1 MGLHAKKWE
10 IKIMGYKAM
19 WAARA
24 VIKSRDDLDSKEA
37 FTLLA
42 IAEYADENGRSFP
55 RRKKLMA
62 LTKLCSRATT
72 TAIAGLVAKG
82 LIKSEERKDGEGQK
96 SNLYTLLFPL
106 NVSDPLPPDGST
118 PYRDAIAPLAHD
130 ATPLAHDATPL
141 AHDARGAGTECQ
153 RNQLSNQSPNQSDL
167 KTPTHNCAGDV
178 VMDKAALKEQRQ
190 REKVAKAKHASEVI
204 KLFNAIAA
212 NTDTLPDAIYGNG
225 KGMDYPAKIAKLGR
239 EMANGGTLEDWEG
252 YFAQALTNI
261 SDFRLN
267 NATFD
272 DLLRLETLRKV
283 RAGRW

>member
-1 MGLHAKKWE
+1 MNNFSQRENGITCKKWE

-19 WAARA
+19 WAASA
-24 VIKSRDDLDSKEA
+24 VIESRDDLDTKEA
-37 FTLLA
+37 FTLTA
-42 IAEYADENGRSFP
+42 IAKYADDNGKCFP
-55 RRKKLMA
+55 GRKTLMA
-62 LTKLCSRATT
+62 YTKLGKTATT
-72 TAIAGLVAKG
+72 AAIAGLVAKG
-82 LIKSEERKDGEGQK
+82 LITSEERNDDKGQK
-96 SNLYTLLFPL
+96 SNIYTLLFPL
-106 NVSDPLPPDGST
+106 NESDPLPPDGST
-118 PYRDAIAPLAHD
+118 PYRDAIAPLPPD
-130 ATPLAHDATPL
+130 GMPPTAT
-141 AHDARGAGTECQ
+141 RS
-153 RNQLSNQSPNQSDL
+153 RNQLSNQLSNQSDL
-167 KTPTHNCAGDV
+167 NTPTHDCAGDV

-190 REKVAKAKHASEVI
+190 RGKVAKAKHASEVI

>member
-1 MGLHAKKWE
+1 
-10 IKIMGYKAM
+10 MGYIAM
-19 WAARA
+19 WAASA
-24 VIKSRDDLDSKEA
+24 VIESRDDLDTKEA
-37 FTLLA
+37 FTLTA
-42 IAEYADENGRSFP
+42 IAKYADDNGKCFP
-55 RRKKLMA
+55 MRKTLMA
-62 LTKLCSRATT
+62 YTKLGKTATT
-72 TAIAGLVAKG
+72 AAIAGLVAKG
-82 LIKSEERKDGEGQK
+82 LITSEERNDDKGQK
-96 SNLYTLLFPL
+96 SNIYTLLFPL
-106 NVSDPLPPDGST
+106 NESDPLPPDGMPPT
-118 PYRDAIAPLAHD
+118 
-130 ATPLAHDATPL
+130 AT
-141 AHDARGAGTECQ
+141 RS
-153 RNQLSNQSPNQSDL
+153 RNQLSNQLSNQSDL
-167 KTPTHNCAGDV
+167 NTPTHDCAGDV

>member
-1 MGLHAKKWE
+1 
-10 IKIMGYKAM
+10 MGYKAM

-167 KTPTHNCAGDV
+167 NTPTHDCAGDV

-212 NTDTLPDAIYGNG
+212 NTATLPDAIYGNG

-239 EMANGGTLEDWEG
+239 EMANGGTLEDWER
-252 YFAQALTNI
+252 YITQALTNI